1 MLDRSQV
8 IKLRAVEKDLSLAA
22 LVAGLIKISL
32 NIVKSVT
39 IPLQGTFH
47 IASMAILGCM
57 SYCHLIHARSSS
69 LAHLQYHVL
78 HYTNFIKRRISLS
91 MLDYLEELSGNA
103 IYNAF

>member
-57 SYCHLIHARSSS
+57 SYCHLIHVCTVIIFGTSAVPRTS
-69 LAHLQYHVL
+69 LH
-78 HYTNFIKRRISLS
+78 
-91 MLDYLEELSGNA
+91 
-103 IYNAF
+103 